1 MGARTRARTADR
13 DRAIDIINA
22 AYADGQLGE
31 IVRENRIEAALQAT
45 TLGQLRA
52 LTQDLQHPGQSGPA
66 QPAAAARGKSP
77 RPVRRDTTPLPLR
90 AKLFLGGCAAVL
102 VVATISGVLA
112 DRADEPSAGAPI
124 SFTISTSSLHGVRD
138 AYEEQFATTETY
150 RLTFSPEAVVAY
162 VPTDDGRERY
172 EEWRWNDGDEEG
184 RFRQVVEAR
193 TAQGRFAR
201 VDLADVDIDRIEAN
215 MRRAEAE
222 VGVEDPEEVSVW
234 IEHPSYEDQAVV
246 RIQVVNAYDELGYLF
261 TDLAGEVLRVQRF
274 GEE

>member
-52 LTQDLQHPGQSGPA
+52 LTQDLQHPDQKGRA
-66 QPAAAARGKSP
+66 P
-77 RPVRRDTTPLPLR
+77 RKKWHSLERRDPAPVPRRTKIV
-90 AKLFLGGCAAVL
+90 AGSIIAVL
-102 VVATISGVLA
+102 VALAVVGVVTN
-112 DRADEPSAGAPI
+112 DPPERPAGAPI
-124 SFTISTSSLHGVRD
+124 EFTISTSSLREVVET
-138 AYEEQFATTETY
+138 YEDQFPTTEAY
-150 RLTFSPEAVVAY
+150 RLTFAPEAVVAY

-172 EEWRWNDGDEEG
+172 EEWRWSDGDEGG